1 MGYGVSAR
9 FLLNVFPLY
18 KRISMSKILKT
29 SIVLSVIYVIASVM
43 ILYNWVYIEYNYT
56 LDSNFWLVFI
66 RSVAF
71 VTVLP
76 LVFIWGGW
84 WIFKK

>member
-1 MGYGVSAR
+1 
-9 FLLNVFPLY
+9 
-18 KRISMSKILKT
+18 MSKMLKT
-29 SIVLSVIYVIASVM
+29 SIVLSLIYVIASVM
-43 ILYNWVYIEYNYT
+43 ILYNLVYIDYNDT

-71 VTVLP
+71 ATVLP
-76 LVFIWGGW
+76 LVILWGGW